1 MLLMLF
7 SQIMVLYTFVAVLGF
22 LVVLSFVFTISMQCS
37 LQRQFNY
44 QTIINKH
51 RHFVLVDSSLSS
63 CGFKESLVDKDDNFV
78 SPRLTRLSSLCPA
91 RVIPAPQR

>member
-22 LVVLSFVFTISMQCS
+22 LVVLGFVFTISMQCS
-37 LQRQFNY
+37 LQRQFSY

-51 RHFVLVDSSLSS
+51 RHFVNSFF
-63 CGFKESLVDKDDNFV
+63 GRFKFIFLWIQGI
-78 SPRLTRLSSLCPA
+78 PRR
-91 RVIPAPQR
+91 